1 MIRLIAL
8 LFILFTSPILAQ
20 NFNAGFIGGFTAS
33 QISGDGLAGFDKGG
47 ARFGAYISYPLK
59 KKMNFQVE
67 MQYIQKGSKSPS
79 GKNAPSNYTM
89 NLHYIEIP
97 FTLNYEL
104 KDGIVIETGF
114 GPGIL
119 FSYSE
124 KDEIGELGGV
134 SPSIFA
140 LDFLCGLQYQLLG
153 NLKVGIRYGNSLL
166 PIRGKS
172 NISII
177 EKDQNWYSSSVS
189 FALMYQISR

>member
-1 MIRLIAL
+1 MNRLITL
-8 LFILFTSPILAQ
+8 LFIVFSSPIIAQ
-20 NFNAGFIGGFTAS
+20 NFDAGFIGGFTAS

-47 ARFGAYISYPLK
+47 ARFGAFISYPLK
-59 KKMNFQVE
+59 QKMNFQVE

-79 GKNAPSNYTM
+79 GKNAPSNYIM

-104 KDGIVIETGF
+104 KDGIVIETGL

-177 EKDQNWYSSSVS
+177 EKNQNWYSSSVS

>member
-1 MIRLIAL
+1 MNRLITL
-8 LFILFTSPILAQ
+8 LFIVFSSPIIAQ
-20 NFNAGFIGGFTAS
+20 NFDAGFIGGFTAS

-47 ARFGAYISYPLK
+47 ARFGAFISYPLK
-59 KKMNFQVE
+59 QKMNFQVE

-79 GKNAPSNYTM
+79 GKNAPSNYIM
-89 NLHYIEIP
+89 NLHYIELP

-104 KDGIVIETGF
+104 KHGIVIETGF

-177 EKDQNWYSSSVS
+177 EKNQNWYSSSVS

>member
-1 MIRLIAL
+1 MSRLITL
-8 LFILFTSPILAQ
+8 LFIVFSSPIIAQ
-20 NFNAGFIGGFTAS
+20 NFDAGFIGGFTAS

-47 ARFGAYISYPLK
+47 ARFGAFISYPLK
-59 KKMNFQVE
+59 QKMNFQVE

-79 GKNAPSNYTM
+79 GKNAPSNYIM

-104 KDGIVIETGF
+104 KDGIVIETGL

-177 EKDQNWYSSSVS
+177 EKNQNWYSSSVS

>member
-1 MIRLIAL
+1 MRRLIAVL
-8 LFILFTSPILAQ
+8 VIAFSNPIIAQ
-20 NFNAGFIGGFTAS
+20 NFDAGFIGGFTAS

-47 ARFGAYISYPLK
+47 ARFGAFISYPLK

-79 GKNAPSNYTM
+79 GKNAPSNYIM

-104 KDGIVIETGF
+104 KDGIVIETGL

-177 EKDQNWYSSSVS
+177 EKNQNWYSSSVS